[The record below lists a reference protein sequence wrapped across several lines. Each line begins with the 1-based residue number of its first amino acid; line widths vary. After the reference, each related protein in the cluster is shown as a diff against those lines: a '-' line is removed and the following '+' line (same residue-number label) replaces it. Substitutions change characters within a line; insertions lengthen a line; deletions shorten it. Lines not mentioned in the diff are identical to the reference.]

1 MALGQMAAGAV
12 TTGFSYPQ
20 VADYSYSGGAVSY
33 SNVKDLARGVSIS
46 PQITAANS
54 NNIFYGNNKDAERGQ
69 PRFANGTAALTVDG
83 VFVNAE
89 KQIMGIPGTSVD
101 TVTVGGTDHT
111 LVNYD
116 DGQQIPYEGLAVVL
130 QQQSNGQTFYRAF
143 IYRKVQFA
151 QFDVP
156 ANTEGEN
163 IEWQTTAL
171 SAAIFRDDTAKH
183 AWKSIS
189 EPVETELEAYNIG
202 RVFLGGTA
210 AAALPE

>member
-1 MALGQMAAGAV
+1 MALGTMAAGAV

-20 VADYSYSGGAVSY
+20 VADYAFSGGQVAY
-33 SNVKDLARGVSIS
+33 SNVKDLARGVSIN

-54 NNIFYGNNKDAERGQ
+54 NNIFYGNNRDSERGQ
-69 PRFANGTAALTVDG
+69 PRFASGTVGLTVDG
-83 VFVNAE
+83 VLVAAE
-89 KQIMGIPGTSVD
+89 KQIMGVPGTSTE
-101 TVTVGGTDHT
+101 TVTVGETSHT

-116 DGQQIPYEGLAVVL
+116 DDQSIPYEGLAVVL

-143 IYRKVQFA
+143 IYRKIQFA

-156 ANTEGEN
+156 ANTEGES
-163 IEWQTTAL
+163 IDWQTTEL
-171 SAAIFRDDTAKH
+171 SAAIYRDDTAKH

-189 EPVETELEAYNIG
+189 DPVETELEAYNIG

-210 AAALPE
+210 VQALPV